1 MIVFWDREAGRDAG
15 DSDPADS
22 DPLDSRNTPAAA
34 YVADGLILHVGTAED
49 ARRQATA
56 GSCEALV
63 VLTENERV
71 ETGELP
77 ADASVPVYV
86 FTKADKQSRFVIQ
99 LLFHYLA
106 SIQSHV
112 FSRKT
117 FAGAGPDTEM
127 DWERVLKHIQDN
139 LGTGELSL
147 ESVAKECYVCKWQF
161 SKRFKKQFG
170 ITFRDYLIEQRIGE
184 AKKLLVKGHSVTD
197 ACYAVGY
204 GDMTHFGRIFRKKVG
219 VSPSD
224 YRKHYYSQFIL

>member
-1 MIVFWDREAGRDAG
+1 MIVFWDHGAGMDSADIGR
-15 DSDPADS
+15 SDPRD
-22 DPLDSRNTPAAA
+22 TTAAA

-49 ARRQATA
+49 ARRQAVS
-56 GSCEALV
+56 GNCEALV
-63 VLTENERV
+63 VLTENERLN
-71 ETGELP
+71 EDELP
-77 ADASVPVYV
+77 ADAAVPVYV

-99 LLFHYLA
+99 LLFHYMA

-112 FSRKT
+112 FPGKT
-117 FAGAGPDTEM
+117 AAGTGPDNDM
-127 DWERVLKHIQDN
+127 DWERVLKHIRDN

-147 ESVAKECYVCKWQF
+147 ESAAKECYVCKWQF
-161 SKRFKKQFG
+161 SKVFKKQFG
-170 ITFRDYLIEQRIGE
+170 VTFRDYLIEQRIGE